1 MIRNLKLEKYR
12 GFDSYELTELS
23 RVNLLVGKNNC
34 GKTSILEAIDLFVSG
49 GHPSVLE
56 QCADRRGEMDL
67 RENADSRYDLDRVP
81 NVSHLFFG
89 RVFKPGAGL
98 RLSSDDGCRSLFIDV
113 VDVDDATENANLRE
127 VDDMLPLFEED
138 MRDALALVIK
148 RDGQPMN
155 PFLPVTE
162 DGSILAM
169 PRSRRM
175 RLKSPTATPVVQLI
189 SADSLYPESMR
200 SAWDEVLAAGRE
212 SDVIDA
218 MKILDDDLESI
229 HFLTQSVFRRSSERA
244 GILIGFRTGGQR
256 VPLGSCGDG
265 MRRLLALALS
275 LIRAANGFLLI
286 DEIDTGL
293 HWTAMEETWRLIVTA
308 AQRSN
313 VQVFAT
319 THSYD
324 CIRGLAAL
332 VESLPELASEVSIQ
346 KIDRL
351 LTRAVSLDAA
361 KIAIAVAQ
369 DMELR

>member
-1 MIRNLKLEKYR
+1 MIRNLKLERYR

-34 GKTSILEAIDLFVSG
+34 GKTSILEAIDLFVSE

-113 VDVDDATENANLRE
+113 VDVDDATEDANHRE
-127 VDDMLPLFEED
+127 VDDMLPLFEHD

-169 PRSRRM
+169 PRSRRT

-200 SAWDEVLAAGRE
+200 SAWDEVLADGRE

-244 GILIGFRTGGQR
+244 GILIGFRTGGKK
-256 VPLGSCGDG
+256 
-265 MRRLLALALS
+265 
-275 LIRAANGFLLI
+275 
-286 DEIDTGL
+286 
-293 HWTAMEETWRLIVTA
+293 
-308 AQRSN
+308 AQ
-313 VQVFAT
+313 
-319 THSYD
+319 
-324 CIRGLAAL
+324 
-332 VESLPELASEVSIQ
+332 
-346 KIDRL
+346 K
-351 LTRAVSLDAA
+351 
-361 KIAIAVAQ
+361 K
-369 DMELR
+369 

>member
-1 MIRNLKLEKYR
+1 
-12 GFDSYELTELS
+12 
-23 RVNLLVGKNNC
+23 
-34 GKTSILEAIDLFVSG
+34 
-49 GHPSVLE
+49 
-56 QCADRRGEMDL
+56 MDL

-127 VDDMLPLFEED
+127 VDDMLPLFEDD

-148 RDGQPMN
+148 RDGQPRT

-162 DGSILAM
+162 DGSVLAM

-200 SAWDEVLAAGRE
+200 SAWDEVLADGRE

-293 HWTAMEETWRLIVTA
+293 HWTATA

-324 CIRGLAAL
+324 CIRGFAAL